1 MPAAF
6 ALDEQTVMVFPNW
19 RKSWTAPLRTS
30 EPPKRFDA
38 NAAVLVSH
46 ADQLASMT
54 PQFVRSLST
63 MFDVD
68 AIAGRL
74 SPVLLSDKT
83 VAIFALAEHVGS
95 DQADELARRISG
107 MGFVSAEPA
116 RYVLAA
122 PLLLAIARNQLTAE
136 SLATATGL
144 AFTQSTTALADAF
157 RDMVEWGVRQGAS
170 DIHLN
175 GRLAEPESEVKYT
188 VSGRYLAPERFRRM
202 PTSTLLDML
211 SVAWMDIRGGN
222 GAVFDPGIEQQGSML
237 RRIDGKDVMIRWASL
252 AADAGPSICLRLLA
266 RDASLRLPGLAE
278 LGYLPDQVEMID
290 RAMMS
295 EGGAVVFA
303 GAVGSGKSTSLAS
316 LLCSLPA
323 QRKLITLED
332 PVEYVIPGA
341 IQNTVARN
349 LDVSA
354 HNSYASKL
362 RAIKRSAMSDVLLG
376 EIRDHETG
384 RAFMDL
390 AGSGVNIYT
399 TVHAP
404 SAALIPQRLTSDFIG
419 VTPGFL
425 DTPDIFKLLVFQV
438 LVPMLCMQCAL
449 PAKRLL
455 DGGAHINGL
464 HRSGAQWKAW
474 LELIEHLHT
483 CKLDGARIR
492 NPKGCPACRQA
503 RLPELN
509 GYAGRTVAA
518 EIIEPAVNADPKRSA
533 LQTAILKAAQGQVDL
548 RDIEWRFQAF
558 ETQCMRRQ
566 SAAPAGPGSRRL
578 RAVP

>member
-1 MPAAF
+1 M
-6 ALDEQTVMVFPNW
+6 MVFPYW
-19 RKSWTAPLRTS
+19 RKPGPTPLRTS

-38 NAAVLVSH
+38 NAAVLVSN
-46 ADQLASMT
+46 ADQLASMQ
-54 PQFVRSLST
+54 PRFVRSLSS

-74 SPVLLSDKT
+74 SPVLLSDET

-107 MGFVSAEPA
+107 MGLTLADPA

-122 PLLLAIARNQLTAE
+122 PLLLAIARNQLTAA
-136 SLATATGL
+136 SLVSNAGVPSA
-144 AFTQSTTALADAF
+144 QSTTALADAF

-175 GRLAEPESEVKYT
+175 VRLAEPESEVKYT
-188 VSGRYLAPERFRRM
+188 VYGRYLAPERFRRM
-202 PTSTLLDML
+202 PTTTLVDML

-222 GAVFDPGIEQQGSML
+222 GAVFDPGIEQQGSMA
-237 RRIDGKDVMIRWASL
+237 RRIDGKDIMIRWASL

-266 RDASLRLPGLAE
+266 RDASRRLPGLAD
-278 LGYLPDQVEMID
+278 LGYLPGQIETID

-349 LDVSA
+349 LDVAA

-425 DTPDIFKLLVFQV
+425 DTPGIFKLLVFQV
-438 LVPMLCMQCAL
+438 LVPVLCMQCAL

-455 DGGAHINGL
+455 EGGPHINGL
-464 HRSGAQWKAW
+464 HRSGAQWKVW
-474 LELIEHLHT
+474 LELVEHLHA
-483 CKLDGARIR
+483 CSLDDAQIR
-492 NPKGCPACRQA
+492 NSKGCPACRQA
-503 RLPELN
+503 KLPELN

-518 EIIEPAVNADPKRSA
+518 EVIEPAVNASPERSA
-533 LQTAILKAAQGQVDL
+533 LQSAILKAAQGQVDL
-548 RDIEWRFQAF
+548 RDIELRFQAF
-558 ETQCMRRQ
+558 ETQRMRRN
-566 SAAPAGPGSRRL
+566 SAACAVPGSRRL
-578 RAVP
+578 KAVP